1 MTVRRRLFLFGG
13 FLAIIILLISV
24 IAGVLGGRP
33 NYVQYSSVPFTAGE
47 RYLTDMFEP
56 AFSFETVGEGWA
68 LEGPEAPYRLGL
80 QNRGLYID
88 VLNLND
94 VMVFDP
100 SGADKVPAPE
110 DMVGWYQ
117 EHRYLDTEE
126 PEPVSV
132 GGVEGVY
139 FDAVMTTL
147 PEGYDAAVCKDPMNP
162 NKKQLSLLSAPDG
175 FVLCISQEV
184 KVRIILLED
193 VKGEPVSIMV
203 WSRAVDFEEVL
214 PKAREVIDT
223 LEWDA
228 RNPNPR

>member
-1 MTVRRRLFLFGG
+1 MIMTVRRRLFLFAG
-13 FLAIIILLISV
+13 FLSIIILLIAV
-24 IAGVLGGRP
+24 IAVVLAGRP

-47 RYLTDMFEP
+47 RYLTDKFEP
-56 AFSFETVGEGWA
+56 AFSFETVGEGWG
-68 LEGPEAPYRLGL
+68 LDGPEAPYVVALRG
-80 QNRGLYID
+80 RGLNID
-88 VLNLND
+88 FQNIED
-94 VMVFDP
+94 FMVFGP
-100 SGADKVPAPE
+100 SGRIRYRRPE

-117 EHRYLDTEE
+117 EHPYLDTEE

-147 PEGYDAAVCKDPMNP
+147 PEGYDASACKDPLKP
-162 NKKQLSLLSAPDG
+162 TKKSLSLLSAPDG
-175 FVLCISQEV
+175 FVLCISPED

-214 PKAREVIDT
+214 PKAREVLDT
-223 LEWDA
+223 LEWERA
-228 RNPNPR
+228 

>member
-1 MTVRRRLFLFGG
+1 MTARGRLLVFGG
-13 FLAIIILLISV
+13 VLAIVILLI
-24 IAGVLGGRP
+24 AGVGIIGASRP

-47 RYLTDMFEP
+47 RYLTDKFEP

-68 LEGPEAPYRLGL
+68 LDGPEASYRLGL

-88 VLNLND
+88 VFNLND

-100 SGADKVPAPE
+100 SGADKVPVPE

-117 EHRYLDTEE
+117 EHPYLDTEE

-132 GGVEGVY
+132 GGVKGVY

-147 PEGYDAAVCKDPMNP
+147 PEGYDAAACKDPLKP
-162 NKKQLSLLSAPDG
+162 TKKSLSLLSAPDG
-175 FVLCISQEV
+175 FVLCISPED

-214 PKAREVIDT
+214 PKAQKLLKTV
-223 LEWDA
+223 EWEGQ
-228 RNPNPR
+228 